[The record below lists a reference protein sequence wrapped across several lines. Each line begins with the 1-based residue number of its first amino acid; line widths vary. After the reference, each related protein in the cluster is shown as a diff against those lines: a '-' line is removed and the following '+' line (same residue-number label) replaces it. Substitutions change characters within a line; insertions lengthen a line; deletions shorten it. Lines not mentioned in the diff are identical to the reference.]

1 MPYKSELETR
11 QARSMNELFER
22 LIVKSDECI
31 MLEYDSILLR
41 SRNAALA
48 AKIEMMED
56 SIAKLTRERDALLAG
71 KPLGGNS

>member
-1 MPYKSELETR
+1 MPYKSELEPR
-11 QARSMNELFER
+11 QARTMNELFER
-22 LIVKSDECI
+22 LIIKSDECI
-31 MLEYDSILLR
+31 MLEYDSISLR

-71 KPLGGNS
+71 KPLRDI